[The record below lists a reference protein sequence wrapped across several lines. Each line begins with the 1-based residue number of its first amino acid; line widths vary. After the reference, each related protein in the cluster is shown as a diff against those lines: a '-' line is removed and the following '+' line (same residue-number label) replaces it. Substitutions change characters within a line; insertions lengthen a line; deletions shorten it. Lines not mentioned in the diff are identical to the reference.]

1 MPRSLTPEQLAK
13 RNAENAK
20 PLQEV
25 YEAAVKKGLTSSSAS
40 ERTQALAQAGAMLTP
55 TLGELRAKIKELE
68 DASAAAETALKES
81 QTALDAAN
89 AELVPLREQ
98 AAKVVPL
105 ESELTDL
112 RTNFDA
118 RVADMR
124 KELVADAQQ
133 ERFKAERTLRSA
145 EEKLREADN
154 KIAASGWKEL
164 RVTLADLIARH
175 SVPMPS
181 FWETSTT
188 MPSAFWELWGWSPA
202 KARVYTAYKS
212 SFKEPTES
220 FKQQAFRILTANLPS
235 WGVVSPNQSDDE
247 PLRFEYAHQSA
258 EIPDLGVRRECL
270 IEMAQ
275 RFGCLREIQQR
286 VAQREAEILGQH
298 LRENAAS
305 LQAQQISMTQQG
317 GYGREAINVQP
328 EQSSATGCPPGEPHL
343 LGCVC
348 NTCTGGTRRRTS
360 LDVIEETF

>member
-1 MPRSLTPEQLAK
+1 MSDVSSLSAWRTNSTHASRRNKNNRKETAMPRSLTPEQLAK

-81 QTALDAAN
+81 QTALDSAN

-118 RVADMR
+118 RVATMR
-124 KELVADAQQ
+124 TELVSDAQ
-133 ERFKAERTLRSA
+133 KKLWAAEAKDRA
-145 EEKLREADN
+145 ADDKLREADN
-154 KIAASGWKEL
+154 KVAASGWKEL
-164 RVTLADLIARH
+164 RTTLADLIARH

-181 FWETSTT
+181 FWDTSAT

-202 KARVYTAYKS
+202 KARVYTAYKD

-220 FKQQAFRILTANLPS
+220 FKQQAFRVLTAGLPTF
-235 WGVVSPNQSDDE
+235 PILQ
-247 PLRFEYAHQSA
+247 PLHLEDGDLAQPQYAPQA
-258 EIPDLGVRRECL
+258 EIPDLGLRRECL
-270 IEMAQ
+270 MEMAQ
-275 RFGCLREIQQR
+275 RFDCLREIQKRVEQR
-286 VAQREAEILGQH
+286 QAEIYGEH
-298 LRENAAS
+298 LRQNALN
-305 LQAQQISMTQQG
+305 LQAQQIDMTRR
-317 GYGREAINVQP
+317 GYGRETQEQPGAIL
-328 EQSSATGCPPGEPHL
+328 GHRL
-343 LGCVC
+343 L
-348 NTCTGGTRRRTS
+348 RTPR
-360 LDVIEETF
+360 